1 MTFSHFELDIDVQV
15 QFVRTKFFM
24 VNNDVVEPELNS
36 MTKFQ
41 TGFRPGITQPDQLVF
56 IRYEAVLS
64 SGQKENVEQIIYAQ
78 IITETFFRV
87 ANIEEYKATNS
98 YKLPAALL
106 ALLVEI
112 ANSTTRGILL
122 GRGAGTI
129 IEKMTLPLISGPE
142 AFKGQGFDAD
152 SIIEIFAPTP
162 EELEKIK
169 NERKMA
175 FA

>member
-1 MTFSHFELDIDVQV
+1 MTFSHFGFDADVQV

-24 VNNDVVEPELNS
+24 VNNEIEPEPNS
-36 MTKFQ
+36 TTLFQ
-41 TGFRPGITQPDQLVF
+41 TGFRPGITQPNELVF
-56 IRYEAVLS
+56 IRYEALLS
-64 SGQKENVEQIIYAQ
+64 SPHKEGAEQSTYAR
-78 IITETFFRV
+78 IITETFFIV
-87 ANIEEYKATNS
+87 ANIAEYKTATS
-98 YKLPAALL
+98 YKLP

-142 AFKGQGFDAD
+142 AFKNQGFDAD
-152 SIIEIFAPTP
+152 SIIEISAPTP

-169 NERKMA
+169 NEGKMA

>member
-1 MTFSHFELDIDVQV
+1 MTFSHFGFDADVQV

-24 VNNDVVEPELNS
+24 VNNEVEPEPNS
-36 MTKFQ
+36 TTLFQ
-41 TGFRPGITQPDQLVF
+41 TGFRPGITQPNELVF
-56 IRYEAVLS
+56 IRYEALLTS
-64 SGQKENVEQIIYAQ
+64 AHKEVGAQITYAR
-78 IITETFFRV
+78 IITETFFYV
-87 ANIEEYKATNS
+87 ANIAQYKTTTS

-129 IEKMTLPLISGPE
+129 IEKMTLPLISGPD
-142 AFKGQGFDAD
+142 AFKNQGFDAD
-152 SIIEIFAPTP
+152 SIIEISAPTP

-169 NERKMA
+169 NEGKMA